1 MMRESSLVPTNLLT
15 SPRLARRLPE
25 EKLICYGVWAAPWMT
40 CVGFGELPLYP
51 FAASLG
57 LSPEAT
63 ETGID
68 NLVDAGLFVIDK
80 ITGELA
86 VLDWFRFHKFKT
98 PNSQRI
104 LRQTIEKIRSKKI
117 KFIILEKSASCF
129 PTAAETASASKNA
142 AEEEKKT
149 TSSQHN
155 FAHPLQGKQF
165 DLHSSGLV
173 CWNLTDQKN
182 ADQLATNTP
191 IDELSAAIVAAK
203 AAGKSPVPGT
213 VAKFL
218 RDEARKQKRES
229 NNTKRNEDLQRSDA
243 LKEVCSE
250 IEIAH
255 LPQHL
260 RDPMSRILVNN
271 TNGATP

>member
-40 CVGFGELPLYP
+40 CAGYGELPLYP

-57 LSPEAT
+57 LSPEST

-98 PNSQRI
+98 PNSQKI
-104 LRQTIEKIRSKKI
+104 LRQSIDKVRSEKIKT
-117 KFIILEKSASCF
+117 IILEKSASCF
-129 PTAAETASASKNA
+129 PTAAETASASKSAA
-142 AEEEKKT
+142 AEGKQAIV
-149 TSSQHN
+149 SPPNSM
-155 FAHPLQGKQF
+155 HPLQGKQF
-165 DLHSSGLV
+165 DLHASGMV

-182 ADQLATNTP
+182 ADQLAATTP
-191 IDELSAAIVAAK
+191 IDELSAAIVASK

-218 RDEARKQKRES
+218 RDEVSKQKREFD
-229 NNTKRNEDLQRSDA
+229 NTKLNEDLHRSDA
-243 LKEVCSE
+243 LQENSSE
-250 IEIAH
+250 IEIAK

-260 RDPMSRILVNN
+260 RDPMNRILFNN
-271 TNGATP
+271 TNGAMS